1 MANEFNELPQKYT
14 VDSFP
19 VSPFTKAKDE
29 WDGRIGNARV
39 QAYNWRMIAFMM
51 GLIALVAVIGLI
63 FQSTKSTVVPYVVEI
78 GAEGTVVGVSPA
90 NQSNYTPK
98 EIQIKHFLN
107 ELVLKMRNVAA
118 DPVVYKQNWLSA
130 YSFLTPASAGKM
142 NEMIQKENQ
151 VSRLEKKQTVQIQMK
166 VINPMADNT
175 YQIRWTEDVYEA
187 DGRRSESYNM
197 TGLFTIEFA
206 TPKDEK
212 ELLNNPL
219 GIYIKDFAWSKE
231 I

>member
-14 VDSFP
+14 VDSP
-19 VSPFTKAKDE
+19 PISPYTKAKEE

-39 QAYNWRMIAFMM
+39 QAYNWRMMAFTL
-51 GLIALVAVIGLI
+51 GLVSLAAIGGLI
-63 FQSTKSTVVPYVVEI
+63 FQSTKASVIPYVIEVNQ
-78 GAEGTVVGVSPA
+78 EGTVTAVNRA
-90 NQSNYTPK
+90 NQTNYTPK
-98 EIQIKHFLN
+98 EAQIKHFLS
-107 ELVLKMRNVAA
+107 ELITKMRSVGT

-130 YSFLTPASAGKM
+130 YTFLTPAAAGKM

-151 VSRLEKKQTVQIQMK
+151 ISRLEKKQTVQTQIK
-166 VINPMADNT
+166 GINSLSNNS

-187 DGRRSESYNM
+187 DGRRSENYLM
-197 TGLFTIEFA
+197 TSVFTIEFA

-219 GIYIKDFAWSKE
+219 GMYIKDFAWSKE
-231 I
+231 M